1 MARFKQVPQNFLFRK
16 VLKYFGNMVRNYDG
30 NCRDDDFF
38 AVVRNCFDHDKAV
51 ELIEAAYS
59 EKEIEAMAHSRSRNG
74 RLDLSDPL
82 DDVFSALWNNESACG
97 KCRIVLDAVREYM
110 EKDCGSPVGDIVGKR
125 LFFERMFKA
134 KLSDDEF
141 VERRAEGTREPRAG
155 RLPHRPPGAVLPW
168 RRCHERRPRRGPQ
181 GGVRPQEGRRPPGS
195 HRLLAVASPWM
206 RDGETTSLRFL
217 YFGARI
223 AMA

>member
-51 ELIEAAYS
+51 ELIEAACS

-82 DDVFSALWNNESACG
+82 DDVFSELWNNEPARG

-141 VERRAEGTREPRAG
+141 VELKELANLA
-155 RLPHRPPGAVLPW
+155 PGDFRTVRQEQFYLGGEVTNADRVAALKEE
-168 RRCHERRPRRGPQ
+168 CALKKD
-181 GGVRPQEGRRPPGS
+181 GVRQ
-195 HRLLAVASPWM
+195 
-206 RDGETTSLRFL
+206 
-217 YFGARI
+217 ARI
-223 AMA
+223 GF